1 MTTGYSIIQIFLN
14 KLTGYKSI
22 FLDSSSLLGFVIFK
36 NLAVSILLYFSNI
49 SGTKDST
56 CFGRFKKNVGDI
68 CVPMADSHWG
78 LTEKNKIL

>member
-36 NLAVSILLYFSNI
+36 NLAVSILHAYTDAS
-49 SGTKDST
+49 
-56 CFGRFKKNVGDI
+56 
-68 CVPMADSHWG
+68 
-78 LTEKNKIL
+78 